1 MISIFGFKFLM
12 TLFKYA
18 LDNSLFFGIA
28 FAGTVGFIGYKFA
41 SSYLNSVYINKGIQT
56 EAWENYSNRSSQMA
70 PESITSIDTITPIS
84 ENISPVTTLQTTSEI
99 GTETITDGTS
109 TVTTVLPTPPIN
121 IEIVPNPDL
130 VGYTLTHKS
139 LIESKIQE
147 INGLYGKEMFDYTIT
162 NADLTYI
169 VNCYSITQ
177 LNSSGINETILNLM
191 SCFNG

>member
-1 MISIFGFKFLM
+1 MIINYFINNDFVIYSM
-12 TLFKYA
+12 
-18 LDNSLFFGIA
+18 
-28 FAGTVGFIGYKFA
+28 FAGTVGLIGYKFV
-41 SSYLNSVYINKGIQT
+41 SSYLNSFYVDKGTQT
-56 EAWENYSNRSSQMA
+56 SAWEDYSDRTSQMA
-70 PESITSIDTITPIS
+70 SNSVTSINTVTPIS
-84 ENISPVTTLQTTSEI
+84 DNVSPTFTAHTMSEV

>member
-1 MISIFGFKFLM
+1 
-12 TLFKYA
+12 
-18 LDNSLFFGIA
+18 
-28 FAGTVGFIGYKFA
+28 
-41 SSYLNSVYINKGIQT
+41 
-56 EAWENYSNRSSQMA
+56 MA

-169 VNCYSITQ
+169 VNCYSISQ